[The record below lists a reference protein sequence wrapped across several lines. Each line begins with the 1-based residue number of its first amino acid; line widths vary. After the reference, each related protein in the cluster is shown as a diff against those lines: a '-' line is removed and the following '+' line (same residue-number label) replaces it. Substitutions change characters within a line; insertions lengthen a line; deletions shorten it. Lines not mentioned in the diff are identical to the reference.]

1 MLKTLGR
8 LIVGYAKIVI
18 FNIQELYLFT
28 LIALQWKCQY
38 EKLSSL
44 EQEILPTRLEVLDF

>member
-28 LIALQWKCQY
+28 LSALQWKCQY